1 MTFIGCSH
9 RSSNVSVHRRRTIS
23 LKSFLCFRYP
33 ISFFLFFFF
42 FFSFFFFFFFLSLR
56 LSVARSEKRATYL
69 AWTLVTFLVT
79 FCYRFQSDLMLHC
92 MYVHTLFY
100 KV

>member
-42 FFSFFFFFFFLSLR
+42 FVFTFVSSEERKESYIFGVDVGYIFGYVLLPFS
-56 LSVARSEKRATYL
+56 V
-69 AWTLVTFLVT
+69 
-79 FCYRFQSDLMLHC
+79 
-92 MYVHTLFY
+92 
-100 KV
+100 